1 LGLLVL
7 FQAEK
12 KKGKEGRRMVLLLLQ
27 IKAELENVTNLE
39 AKGGS
44 DGSEFPFFFKVVDL
58 FCFFPTI
65 SHIQEVHFQSFE
77 EVVVKIVFPTG
88 FKESEFM
95 KTVFFIARKHNL
107 PLKKD

>member
-1 LGLLVL
+1 VGLLVL

-12 KKGKEGRRMVLLLLQ
+12 KKEKEGRRMVLLLLQ

-44 DGSEFPFFFKVVDL
+44 DGSEFTFFFKVVVL

-65 SHIQEVHFQSFE
+65 SHIQEMHFQSFE
-77 EVVVKIVFPTG
+77 EVVVKTVFPTG

-95 KTVFFIARKHNL
+95 KTVFFIAHKHNL

>member
-1 LGLLVL
+1 
-7 FQAEK
+7 
-12 KKGKEGRRMVLLLLQ
+12 MVLLLLQ

-44 DGSEFPFFFKVVDL
+44 DGSEFTFFFKVVL
-58 FCFFPTI
+58 SCFFPTI
-65 SHIQEVHFQSFE
+65 SHIQEMHFQSFE

-88 FKESEFM
+88 FKESEFI
-95 KTVFFIARKHNL
+95 KTVFFIAHKHNL